1 MVVPCHVK
9 QRVVSA
15 VRMGNGNCPIV
26 QRSQFRVREE
36 GLILRAVAPAGPC
49 DIEDIRSSGR
59 DSHTV
64 GRVIERET
72 AAPQHEP
79 HAGMVPPDDQADHL
93 DEGRQVILCYRG
105 AMTRRPS
112 AWAALLMRVSY
123 VTTAAKSLPRL
134 RTAARWMA
142 SSDPTMDGSIAAAR
156 SRDRHPFE

>member
-36 GLILRAVAPAGPC
+36 GLILWAVTPAGPC

-72 AAPQHEP
+72 AAPQPEP
-79 HAGMVPPDDQADHL
+79 HAGMVPPADQPNPPAESPQTTL
-93 DEGRQVILCYRG
+93 RYPR
-105 AMTRRPS
+105 
-112 AWAALLMRVSY
+112 AL
-123 VTTAAKSLPRL
+123 
-134 RTAARWMA
+134 
-142 SSDPTMDGSIAAAR
+142 
-156 SRDRHPFE
+156 